1 MGECLS
7 IFLRRF
13 RAAAQPSEREYF
25 LPLHR
30 FHIYIICGF
39 IIINSIAFSQMMV
52 GHRVDFIEEEAE
64 SLSVTRDG
72 MYVLPL
78 FLARIAHPNL
88 PLVQHTGFKRWMATH
103 FA

>member
-1 MGECLS
+1 
-7 IFLRRF
+7 
-13 RAAAQPSEREYF
+13 
-25 LPLHR
+25 
-30 FHIYIICGF
+30 
-39 IIINSIAFSQMMV
+39 MMV